1 VKIYR
6 DLASFTQVKNSVL
19 TIGTFDGVHLG
30 HRIILKKVN
39 EIAKKIG
46 GESVLLTFYPHPRK
60 VLFGDDSLKLI
71 NTIEEKAELLKDE
84 GIEHFI
90 VHPFSREFSRLNA
103 FEYVRNIIVNS
114 IAAKVVVVGYDHH
127 FGRNREGGMEQLL
140 EFAKLFEFEVR
151 EISAEQID
159 NVKVSSTKIRSAI
172 EEGNIEQANL
182 FLTRPFSLSGIV
194 VKGDEVGRTMGFP
207 TANIQLS
214 KEKILPK
221 NGVYAVDVY
230 VSGKKLRGMM
240 NIGVRPTVNISDEQ
254 RVEVNI
260 FDFNQDIYGEHI
272 KVEVLKKIRNEKQFA
287 SLDELKN
294 QIQNDK
300 LMALNV

>member
-1 VKIYR
+1 MRVYR
-6 DLASFTQVKNSVL
+6 DLASVGQIKNPVL

-30 HRIILKKVN
+30 HRTILKKVN
-39 EIAKKIG
+39 KIAEEID

-71 NTIEEKAELLKDE
+71 NTVEEKAELLEEE
-84 GIEHFI
+84 GIKHFI
-90 VHPFSREFSRLNA
+90 VHPFTREFSRLNA
-103 FEYVRNIIVNS
+103 FEYVRDIIVS
-114 IAAKVVVVGYDHH
+114 GIGAKVVVVGYDHH
-127 FGRNREGGMEQLL
+127 FGRNREGGMEQLK
-140 EFAKLFEFEVR
+140 EYAKLFEFEVH

-172 EEGNIEQANL
+172 EEGKIEQANM

-194 VKGDEVGRTMGFP
+194 IKGDELGRTMGFP

-221 NGVYAVDVY
+221 DGVYAVDAIVK
-230 VSGKKLRGMM
+230 GNKLRGMM
-240 NIGVRPTVNISDEQ
+240 NIGVRPTITISDEQ

-260 FDFNQDIYGEHI
+260 FDFNEDIYGEHI

-287 SLDELKN
+287 SLDELKT